1 MPLSG
6 FRLGDCRLQNP
17 GEVGGCFERREV
29 AGAGDDVQLGFG
41 QVGQQVVA
49 QHLFRFET
57 VVFAGD
63 DDDGDLDRA
72 GLAGD
77 VPS

>member
-1 MPLSG
+1 M
-6 FRLGDCRLQNP
+6 
-17 GEVGGCFERREV
+17 
-29 AGAGDDVQLGFG
+29 AGAGDDEQLGFG

-49 QHLFRFET
+49 QHLFRLEA
-57 VVFAGD
+57 VVLAGD

-77 VPS
+77 VLDDPVPGLLVARLGDSTVMLGESYT

>member
-1 MPLSG
+1 
-6 FRLGDCRLQNP
+6 
-17 GEVGGCFERREV
+17 V
-29 AGAGDDVQLGFG
+29 AGAGDDAQLGLG

-49 QHLFRFET
+49 QHLFRLEA
-57 VVFAGD
+57 VVLAGD

-77 VPS
+77 VLNDPVPCPIVALWCAKTRTTR

>member
-1 MPLSG
+1 VFPQAARCGLISEC
-6 FRLGDCRLQNP
+6 L
-17 GEVGGCFERREV
+17 
-29 AGAGDDVQLGFG
+29 G